1 MLPTLIKSQM
11 AQELIQRV
19 KFPPREAGDSF
30 SKTLNARVNAY
41 FKENGVSKFA
51 DARMYS
57 KTIIIVSSYLVPL
70 VLMLSGVITSTP
82 VIVASWMIM
91 GVAISGIGMSVMH
104 DANHGSYSSNK
115 TVNKL
120 VGYFLN
126 LVGGS
131 AENWKI
137 QHNILH
143 HTYTNIDGLDADTV
157 TFPMLRFSPFAKR
170 RAVHR
175 VQHIYG
181 WFFYGL
187 MTVSWVF
194 MKDFKQLVDYKNS
207 GMTNNYDTGFGLIIL
222 RVILFKAAYLFVT
235 LALPIMILPL
245 PWYGTLGCFFMMHFI
260 GGLILG
266 MVFQAAHI
274 MEVCEFTQPDEK
286 GLMRDSWAIH
296 QLKTT
301 TDFAPNNKLV
311 TWFVGGLNFQ
321 VVHHLFPKVS
331 HVHYPALA
339 PIVAQTAKDYDLQYH
354 CIPTFTE
361 AVLGHGKMLRALGR
375 EDVPSS
381 MVVHT

>member
-1 MLPTLIKSQM
+1 M
-11 AQELIQRV
+11 AQDLIQRV
-19 KFPPREAGDSF
+19 KFAHRTDGESF
-30 SKTLNARVNAY
+30 SITLNQRVNAY
-41 FKENGVSKFA
+41 FKEKGISKYA
-51 DARMYS
+51 DARMYLKS
-57 KTIIIVSSYLVPL
+57 FIILTAYLVPL
-70 VLMLSGVITSTP
+70 ILMLAGVTTSIP
-82 VIVASWMIM
+82 AIVLSWMLM

-115 TVNKL
+115 WVNKG
-120 VGYFLN
+120 VGYLLN

-175 VQHIYG
+175 FQHIYG

-207 GMTNNYDTGFGLIIL
+207 GMTTNYDTGFGLIIL
-222 RVILFKAAYLFVT
+222 RVVLFKLAYLFVT
-235 LALPIMILPL
+235 LALPIYILPI
-245 PWYGTLGCFFMMHFI
+245 PWYGTVGCFFLMHFI

-274 MEVCEFTQPDEK
+274 MEICEFSKPNEEGKMKDE
-286 GLMRDSWAIH
+286 WAIH
-296 QLKTT
+296 QLRTT
-301 TDFAPNNKLV
+301 TDFAPNNRLV

-321 VVHHLFPKVS
+321 VVHHLFPKIS

-339 PIVAQTAKDYDLQYH
+339 PIVAQTAKDFDLPYH

-375 EDVPSS
+375 EDIPSS
-381 MVVHT
+381 MVVLN

>member
-1 MLPTLIKSQM
+1 M
-11 AQELIQRV
+11 AQDLIQRV
-19 KFPPREAGDSF
+19 KFAPRADKEGFA
-30 SKTLNARVNAY
+30 KTLNKRVNAY
-41 FKENGVSKFA
+41 FKEKGISKHA
-51 DARMYS
+51 DGRMYLKS
-57 KTIIIVSSYLVPL
+57 IIIVSSYIVPL
-70 VLMLSGVITSTP
+70 VLMLAGVITSTP
-82 VIVASWMIM
+82 AIIAAWMLM
-91 GVAISGIGMSVMH
+91 GVATAGIGMSVMH
-104 DANHGSYSSNK
+104 DANHGSYSDNNW
-115 TVNKL
+115 VNKG
-120 VGYFLN
+120 VGYLLN

-137 QHNILH
+137 QHNVLH

-170 RAVHR
+170 RAVHKF
-175 VQHIYG
+175 QHIYG

-207 GMTNNYDTGFGLIIL
+207 GMTTNYDTGFGQIIL
-222 RVILFKAAYLFVT
+222 RIFLFKAAYLFIT
-235 LALPIMILPL
+235 LALPIYLLPL
-245 PWYGTLGCFFMMHFI
+245 PWYGTLGCFFLMHFI

-274 MEVCEFTQPDEK
+274 MEVCEFSKPNDEGK
-286 GLMRDSWAIH
+286 MKDEWAVH

-339 PIVAQTAKDYDLQYH
+339 PIVEQTAKDFGLQYH
-354 CIPTFTE
+354 CIPTFTQ
-361 AVLGHGKMLRALGR
+361 AVLGHGRMLRALGR
-375 EDVPSS
+375 EDIPAS
-381 MVVHT
+381 MVVLT

>member
-1 MLPTLIKSQM
+1 M

-30 SKTLNARVNAY
+30 SKTLNSRVNAY
-41 FKENGVSKFA
+41 FNEIGISKFA
-51 DARMYS
+51 DGRMYLKS
-57 KTIIIVSSYLVPL
+57 FVILSAYIVPL
-70 VLMLSGVITSTP
+70 VLMLAGITTSAP
-82 VIVASWMIM
+82 AIVASWMLM
-91 GVAISGIGMSVMH
+91 GVAAAGIGMSVMH
-104 DANHGSYSSNK
+104 DANHGSYSGNK
-115 TVNKL
+115 WVNKA

-126 LVGGS
+126 MIGGS

-170 RAVHR
+170 RAIHR
-175 VQHIYG
+175 IQHIYG

-207 GMTNNYDTGFGLIIL
+207 GMTTNYDTGFAQIIL

-235 LALPIMILPL
+235 LALPIYILPL
-245 PWYGTLGCFFMMHFI
+245 PWYGTLGCFFLMHFI
-260 GGLILG
+260 AGLILG
-266 MVFQAAHI
+266 MVFQSAHI
-274 MEVCEFTQPDEK
+274 MEVCEFTQPDDK
-286 GLMRDSWAIH
+286 GVMRDSWAIH

-301 TDFAPNNKLV
+301 TDFAPTNKLV

-339 PIVAQTAKDYDLQYH
+339 PIVAQTAKDFDLPYH

-375 EDVPSS
+375 EDIPSS
-381 MVVHT
+381 MVVHM

>member
-1 MLPTLIKSQM
+1 M

-19 KFPPREAGDSF
+19 KFAPRADKDGF
-30 SKTLNARVNAY
+30 SKTLNQRVNAY
-41 FKENGVSKFA
+41 FKDKGISKHA
-51 DARMYS
+51 DGRMYLKS
-57 KTIIIVSSYLVPL
+57 VIIVASYLVPMA
-70 VLMLSGVITSTP
+70 LMLTGFITSTP
-82 VIVASWMIM
+82 AIIAAWMVM
-91 GVAISGIGMSVMH
+91 GVATSGIGMSVMH
-104 DANHGSYSSNK
+104 DANHGSYSDKNW
-115 TVNKL
+115 VNKG
-120 VGYFLN
+120 VGYLVN

-137 QHNILH
+137 QHNVLH

-175 VQHIYG
+175 FQHIYG

-207 GMTNNYDTGFGLIIL
+207 GMTTNYDTGFGQIIL
-222 RVILFKAAYLFVT
+222 RIVLFKAAYLFLT
-235 LALPIMILPL
+235 LALPIYILPL
-245 PWYGTLGCFFMMHFI
+245 PWYGTLGCFFLMHFI

-274 MEVCEFTQPDEK
+274 MEVCEFSKPNDEGK
-286 GLMRDSWAIH
+286 MKDEWAVH

-339 PIVAQTAKDYDLQYH
+339 PIVEQTAKDFGLQYH
-354 CIPTFTE
+354 CIPTFTQ
-361 AVLGHGKMLRALGR
+361 AVLGHGRMLRALGR
-375 EDVPSS
+375 EDIPSS
-381 MVVHT
+381 MVVMT

>member
-1 MLPTLIKSQM
+1 M

-30 SKTLNARVNAY
+30 SKTLNSRVNAY
-41 FKENGVSKFA
+41 FKENGISKFA
-51 DARMYS
+51 DTRMYS
-57 KTIIIVSSYLVPL
+57 KTIIIVSSYLIPL
-70 VLMLSGVITSTP
+70 VLMLTGVITSTP
-82 VIVASWMIM
+82 AIVASWMIM
-91 GVAISGIGMSVMH
+91 GVAIAGIGMSVMH

-115 TVNKL
+115 MVNKA
-120 VGYFLN
+120 VGYLLN

-170 RAVHR
+170 RAIHR

-207 GMTNNYDTGFGLIIL
+207 GMTHNYDTGFWLIIL
-222 RVILFKAAYLFVT
+222 RVVLFKAAYLFVT
-235 LALPIMILPL
+235 LALPIYLLPL

-266 MVFQAAHI
+266 MVFQSAHI
-274 MEVCEFTQPDEK
+274 MEVCEFTQPDDK
-286 GLMRDSWAIH
+286 GVMRDSWAIH

-331 HVHYPALA
+331 HVHYPQLA
-339 PIVAQTAKDYDLQYH
+339 PIVAQTAKEFDLPYH

-375 EDVPSS
+375 EDIPSS
-381 MVVHT
+381 MVVHM

>member
-1 MLPTLIKSQM
+1 M
-11 AQELIQRV
+11 AQDLIQRV
-19 KFPPREAGDSF
+19 KFAHRADGESF
-30 SKTLNARVNAY
+30 SKTLNQRVNTY
-41 FKENGVSKFA
+41 FKERGISKYA
-51 DARMYS
+51 DARMYLKS
-57 KTIIIVSSYLVPL
+57 FIILSAYLVPL
-70 VLMLSGVITSTP
+70 ILMLAGVTTSIP
-82 VIVASWMIM
+82 AIVLSWMLM

-115 TVNKL
+115 WVNKG
-120 VGYFLN
+120 VGYLLN

-175 VQHIYG
+175 FQHIYG

-207 GMTNNYDTGFGLIIL
+207 GMTTNYDTGFGLIIL
-222 RVILFKAAYLFVT
+222 RVVLFKAAYLFVT
-235 LALPIMILPL
+235 LALPIYILPL
-245 PWYGTLGCFFMMHFI
+245 PWYGTLGCFFLMHFI

-274 MEVCEFTQPDEK
+274 MEICEFSKPNEEGKMKDE
-286 GLMRDSWAIH
+286 WAIH
-296 QLKTT
+296 QLRTT

-321 VVHHLFPKVS
+321 VVHHLFPKIS

-339 PIVAQTAKDYDLQYH
+339 PIVAQTAKDFDLPYH

-375 EDVPSS
+375 EDIPSS
-381 MVVHT
+381 MVVLT

>member
-1 MLPTLIKSQM
+1 M

-19 KFPPREAGDSF
+19 KFPPREAGESF
-30 SKTLNARVNAY
+30 SKTLNSRVNAY
-41 FKENGVSKFA
+41 FKENGISKFA
-51 DARMYS
+51 DGRMYLKS
-57 KTIIIVSSYLVPL
+57 FIILSAYIVPFA
-70 VLMLSGVITSTP
+70 LMLTGIITSTP
-82 VIVASWMIM
+82 AIIASWMLM
-91 GVAISGIGMSVMH
+91 GVATSGIGMSVMH
-104 DANHGSYSSNK
+104 DANHGSYSESK
-115 TVNKL
+115 FVNKAMGYL
-120 VGYFLN
+120 VN

-170 RAVHR
+170 RAVHKF
-175 VQHIYG
+175 QHIYG

-207 GMTNNYDTGFGLIIL
+207 GMTTNYDTGFGQIIL
-222 RVILFKAAYLFVT
+222 RIILFKAAYLFVT
-235 LALPIMILPL
+235 LALPIYLLPL
-245 PWYGTLGCFFMMHFI
+245 PWYGTLGCFFLMHFI

-274 MEVCEFTQPDEK
+274 MEVCEFTQPDDK
-286 GLMRDSWAIH
+286 GVMRDSWAIH

-331 HVHYPALA
+331 HVHYPALS
-339 PIVAQTAKDYDLQYH
+339 PIVAQTAKEFNLPYH
-354 CIPTFTE
+354 CIPTFAE

-381 MVVHT
+381 MVVHM

>member
-1 MLPTLIKSQM
+1 M

-19 KFPPREAGDSF
+19 KFPPREVGDSF
-30 SKTLNARVNAY
+30 SKTLNSRVNAY
-41 FKENGVSKFA
+41 FKDNGISKFA
-51 DARMYS
+51 NGRMYS
-57 KTIIIVSSYLVPL
+57 KTVIIVSSYLIPL
-70 VLMLSGVITSTP
+70 ILMLTGVITSTP

-91 GVAISGIGMSVMH
+91 GVATAGIGMSVMH

-115 TVNKL
+115 VVNKA
-120 VGYFLN
+120 VGYLLN

-137 QHNILH
+137 QHNLLH

-170 RAVHR
+170 RAIHR
-175 VQHIYG
+175 IQHIYG

-194 MKDFKQLVDYKNS
+194 MKDFKQLVDYKSS
-207 GMTNNYDTGFGLIIL
+207 GMTHNYDTGFWLIIL
-222 RVILFKAAYLFVT
+222 RVILFKAAYLFVF
-235 LALPIMILPL
+235 LALPLVLLPL
-245 PWYGTLGCFFMMHFI
+245 PWHGTLGCFFLMHFI

-266 MVFQAAHI
+266 MVFQSAHI
-274 MEVCEFTQPDEK
+274 MEVCEFTQPDDK
-286 GLMRDSWAIH
+286 GVMRDSWAIH

-331 HVHYPALA
+331 HVHYPQLA
-339 PIVAQTAKDYDLQYH
+339 PIVEQTAKEFDLPYH

-375 EDVPSS
+375 EDIPSS
-381 MVVHT
+381 MVVHM

>member
-1 MLPTLIKSQM
+1 M
-11 AQELIQRV
+11 AQDLIQRV
-19 KFPPREAGDSF
+19 KFAHRADKAGF
-30 SKTLNARVNAY
+30 AKTLNHRVNSY
-41 FKENGVSKFA
+41 FKENGKSKFA
-51 DARMYS
+51 DSRMYL
-57 KTIIIVSSYLVPL
+57 KTAIIVSSYLLPL
-70 VLMLSGVITSTP
+70 TLMLAGIITSAP
-82 VIVASWMIM
+82 AIVASWSIM
-91 GVAISGIGMSVMH
+91 GVAIAGIGMSVMH
-104 DANHGSYSSNK
+104 DANHGSYSDNNWINK
-115 TVNKL
+115 A
-120 VGYFLN
+120 VGYLLN

-175 VQHIYG
+175 FQHIYG

-207 GMTNNYDTGFGLIIL
+207 GMTTNYDTGFGLIIL
-222 RVILFKAAYLFVT
+222 RVFLFKAAYLFVT
-235 LALPIMILPL
+235 LAMPIYILPI
-245 PWYGTLGCFFMMHFI
+245 PWYGTLGCFFLMHFI

-266 MVFQAAHI
+266 MVFQSAHI
-274 MEVCEFTQPDEK
+274 MEICEFSKPNDAGKMKDE
-286 GLMRDSWAIH
+286 WAVH
-296 QLKTT
+296 QLRTT

-321 VVHHLFPKVS
+321 VVHHLFPRVS

-339 PIVAQTAKDYDLQYH
+339 PIVAQTAKEFDLPYH
-354 CIPTFTE
+354 CIPTFIG
-361 AVLGHGKMLRALGR
+361 AVLGHAKMLRALGR
-375 EDVPSS
+375 EDIPSS
-381 MVVHT
+381 MVVLN

>member
-1 MLPTLIKSQM
+1 M

-19 KFPPREAGDSF
+19 KFPPREAGESF
-30 SKTLNARVNAY
+30 SKTLNGRVNAY
-41 FKENGVSKFA
+41 FKEKGISKYA
-51 DARMYS
+51 DARMYLKS
-57 KTIIIVSSYLVPL
+57 FIILSSYLIPL
-70 VLMLSGVITSTP
+70 VLMLTGVITSTP
-82 VIVASWMIM
+82 AIVASWMIM
-91 GVAISGIGMSVMH
+91 GVATSGIGMSVMH
-104 DANHGSYSSNK
+104 DANHGSYSESKFVNK
-115 TVNKL
+115 TMGYL
-120 VGYFLN
+120 VN

-170 RAVHR
+170 RAVHKF
-175 VQHIYG
+175 QHIYG

-207 GMTNNYDTGFGLIIL
+207 GMTTNYDTGFGQIIL
-222 RVILFKAAYLFVT
+222 RIFLFKATYLFVT
-235 LALPIMILPL
+235 LALPIYLLPL
-245 PWYGTLGCFFMMHFI
+245 PWYGTLGCFFLMHFI

-266 MVFQAAHI
+266 MVFQSAHI
-274 MEVCEFTQPDEK
+274 MEICEFTQPDDE
-286 GLMRDSWAIH
+286 GIMRDSWAIH

-331 HVHYPALA
+331 HVHYPDLA
-339 PIVAQTAKDYDLQYH
+339 PIVAQTAKEFNLPYH

-381 MVVHT
+381 MVVHM

>member
-1 MLPTLIKSQM
+1 M
-11 AQELIQRV
+11 AQDLIQRV
-19 KFPPREAGDSF
+19 KFAPRADKDGF
-30 SKTLNARVNAY
+30 AKTLNQRVNAY
-41 FKENGVSKFA
+41 FKDKGISKHA
-51 DARMYS
+51 DGRMYLKS
-57 KTIIIVSSYLVPL
+57 VIIVSGYIVPL
-70 VLMLSGVITSTP
+70 ILMLAGVITSTP
-82 VIVASWMIM
+82 AIIAAWMIM
-91 GVAISGIGMSVMH
+91 GVATAGIGMSVMH
-104 DANHGSYSSNK
+104 DANHGSYSENNW
-115 TVNKL
+115 VNKG
-120 VGYFLN
+120 VGYLLN

-175 VQHIYG
+175 FQHIYG

-207 GMTNNYDTGFGLIIL
+207 GMTTNYDTGFGQIIL
-222 RVILFKAAYLFVT
+222 RVVLFKAAYLFLT
-235 LALPIMILPL
+235 LALPIYILPL
-245 PWYGTLGCFFMMHFI
+245 PWYGTLGCFFLMHFI

-274 MEVCEFTQPDEK
+274 MEICEFSKPNDEGK
-286 GLMRDSWAIH
+286 MKDEWAVH
-296 QLKTT
+296 QLRTT

-339 PIVAQTAKDYDLQYH
+339 PIVEQTAKDFDLPYH
-354 CIPTFTE
+354 CIPTFTQ

-375 EDVPSS
+375 EDIPSS
-381 MVVHT
+381 MVVLT

>member
-1 MLPTLIKSQM
+1 M
-11 AQELIQRV
+11 AQDLIQRV
-19 KFPPREAGDSF
+19 KFPPREAGDNF
-30 SKTLNARVNAY
+30 STTLNARVNTY
-41 FKENGVSKFA
+41 FKENGISKFA
-51 DARMYS
+51 DARMYA
-57 KTIIIVSSYLVPL
+57 KTVIIVSAYLVPL
-70 VLMLSGVITSTP
+70 VLMLTGVITSAP
-82 VIVASWMIM
+82 AIIASWMLM
-91 GVAISGIGMSVMH
+91 GVAIAGIGMSVMH

-115 TVNKL
+115 WVNKG

-126 LVGGS
+126 FAGGS

-175 VQHIYG
+175 LQHIYG

-187 MTVSWVF
+187 MTVSWVL

-207 GMTNNYDTGFGLIIL
+207 GMTHNYDTGFGVLLLRIIL
-222 RVILFKAAYLFVT
+222 VKAVYLLVV
-235 LALPIMILPL
+235 LALPIIILPL
-245 PWYGTLGCFFMMHFI
+245 PWYGTLGCFFIMHFI

-266 MVFQAAHI
+266 MVFQSAHI
-274 MEVCEFTQPDEK
+274 MEVCEFTQPDDK

-331 HVHYPALA
+331 HVHYPKLA
-339 PIVAQTAKDYDLQYH
+339 PIVAQTAKEFNLPYH
-354 CIPTFTE
+354 CIPTFTQ
-361 AVLGHGKMLRALGR
+361 AVLGHGRMLRALGR
-375 EDVPSS
+375 EDVPST